1 MEKKNRISTPAQLQ
15 GRGFT
20 AKRPRSRHLTLE
32 QKLGGGDATGTKSG
46 ARLVGEVHPGE
57 VVNNI
62 QPQMGIAHT
71 YTYTYTYTYIY
82 IHMYISARLTRPYKR
97 RPLDKG
103 LNLVAKALIWYS
115 HV

>member
-1 MEKKNRISTPAQLQ
+1 
-15 GRGFT
+15 
-20 AKRPRSRHLTLE
+20 LE

-82 IHMYISARLTRPYKR
+82 THVYIRKAH
-97 RPLDKG
+97 
-103 LNLVAKALIWYS
+103 KALQKEAFGQRP
-115 HV
+115 

>member
-1 MEKKNRISTPAQLQ
+1 MEKKKRISTPAQLQ
-15 GRGFT
+15 GRGFM

-71 YTYTYTYTYIY
+71 YTYTYTYIYTHVYIRKA
-82 IHMYISARLTRPYKR
+82 H
-97 RPLDKG
+97 
-103 LNLVAKALIWYS
+103 KALQKEAFGQRP
-115 HV
+115 